1 MCGIA
6 GFSGSGDNADLQA
19 MMDALTHRG
28 PDSEG
33 KWQDPKTGV
42 HLGHR
47 RLSIIDIPGGTQ
59 PMALPD
65 GSLVVIYNGE
75 IYNHL
80 ELRAELETLGHRF
93 RTDHSDTEVLL
104 HGYREWGEDLPKK
117 LNGMWAFAIY
127 EKSPN
132 RLFLSRDRF
141 GEKPLFYTRQ
151 NGAFAFASELS
162 SLLKHRRVT
171 SGVSRQSLKK
181 YYAYG
186 YVPSPSSLYEKV
198 FKLPSGCSLLF
209 SLSED
214 RIDIKRYWDYS
225 LDPFEKIPKNPE
237 QEWGEAIRSLLS
249 QSVKRR
255 LTADV
260 PLGVFLSGGIDS
272 SAIATYAGEEMR
284 DATLSTFSIG
294 FEDASFDE
302 SDWSS
307 RMADHLNTDH
317 HLRQFPVSA
326 LTNILP
332 EIAGKLDEPVAD
344 SSLTPTFLLCQTARQ
359 QVTVALGGDGADE
372 LFAGYDPFRA
382 LKFAER
388 YSRWVSRPMHQ
399 AIRLLAARLPTSQKN
414 INLGF
419 ILKRTLRGLSYP
431 AKIWNPVW
439 MGPLEPLELNELF
452 AEKIDPEEVYSEA
465 IELWEAN
472 SGKNIVDRTLEFYT
486 KLYFQNDILVK
497 LDRASMMNSLE
508 VRSPYLD
515 VDFVD
520 FVRRIPWAYKYRNG
534 QTKYI
539 FKKAMEPVLPKDIIY
554 RKKKGFGSPIG
565 SWFKNRTLV
574 FNPNSELSAREAVFF
589 AKEDQRTFERP
600 GRSQALPL
608 ESMVAGEFCLRLICK
623 PCKPND

>member
-6 GFSGSGDNADLQA
+6 GFSGAGDATDLQA

-28 PDSEG
+28 PDQEG
-33 KWQDPKTGV
+33 KWQDQKTGA

-47 RLSIIDIPGGTQ
+47 RLSIIDLPDGTQ

-65 GSLVVIYNGE
+65 GSLIVTYNGE

-93 RTDHSDTEVLL
+93 TTDHSDTEVLL

-117 LNGMWAFAIY
+117 LNGMWAFAIF
-127 EKSPN
+127 EANSN

-151 NGAFAFASELS
+151 NNTFAFASELS
-162 SLLKHRRVT
+162 ALLKHHAVT
-171 SGVSRQSLKK
+171 SGVSTQSLRK

-186 YVPSPSSLYEKV
+186 YVPSPSSLYENI
-198 FKLPSGCSLLF
+198 FKLQSGCNLIV

-214 RIDIKRYWDYS
+214 QIDVRRYWDFAIE
-225 LDPFEKIPKNPE
+225 PFDKIPKNPE
-237 QEWGEAIRSLLS
+237 QEWGEEIRSLLR

-272 SAIATYAGEEMR
+272 SAIAAYAKEELQ
-284 DATLSTFSIG
+284 DTALSTFSIG

-302 SDWSS
+302 SDWSG
-307 RMADHLNTDH
+307 RMAKNLNTDH
-317 HLRQFPVSA
+317 HQQQFPVTA
-326 LTNILP
+326 LMDILP
-332 EIAGKLDEPVAD
+332 ELAGRLDEPVAD
-344 SSLTPTFLLCQTARQ
+344 SSLAPTFLLCRTARK
-359 QVTVALGGDGADE
+359 QVKVALGGDGADE

-382 LKFAER
+382 LKFAEL
-388 YSRWVSRPMHQ
+388 YNRWTPAPVHQ
-399 AIRLLAARLPTSQKN
+399 ALRLLAGKLPTSHKN
-414 INLGF
+414 INPGF
-419 ILKRTLRGLSYP
+419 ILNRTLRGLSYP
-431 AKIWNPVW
+431 SNIWNPVW
-439 MGPLEPLELNELF
+439 MGPLEPKEMSELF
-452 AEKIDPEEVYSEA
+452 ADKIDPEEVYSEA

-472 SGKNIVDRTLEFYT
+472 PGKNIVDRTLEFYT

-497 LDRASMMNSLE
+497 LDRMSMMNSLE
-508 VRSPYLD
+508 VRSPFLD
-515 VDFVD
+515 IDLVE
-520 FVRRIPWAYKYRNG
+520 FVRRIPSAYKYRKG

-539 FKKAMEPVLPKDIIY
+539 FKKAMHPVLPRNVIE

-565 SWFKNRTLV
+565 TWFKNRTLA
-574 FNPNSELSAREAVFF
+574 FNPNPNLSARESIFLQ
-589 AKEDQRTFERP
+589 KKINEHLN
-600 GRSQALPL
+600 GRADHRLYLLSHWLL
-608 ESMVAGEFCLRLICK
+608 ENSSSTGT
-623 PCKPND
+623 P

>member
-6 GFSGSGDNADLQA
+6 GFSGAGDSNDLQT

-28 PDSEG
+28 PDAEG
-33 KWQDPKTGV
+33 KWHSKKTGV

-47 RLSIIDIPGGTQ
+47 RLSIIDLPDGTQ

-80 ELRAELETLGHRF
+80 ELRAQLQARGHRF

-117 LNGMWAFAIY
+117 LNGMWALAIY
-127 EKSPN
+127 ETSLN

-151 NGAFAFASELS
+151 NGTFAFASELS
-162 SLLKHRRVT
+162 ALLKHQSVT
-171 SGVSRQSLKK
+171 SGISKRSLQK

-186 YVPSPSSLYEKV
+186 YVPSPSSLYEKIY
-198 FKLPSGCSLLF
+198 KLQSGCNLLV

-214 RIDIKRYWDYS
+214 RVDIKRYWDFS

-237 QEWGEAIRSLLS
+237 QEWGEEIRSLLS

-255 LTADV
+255 LIADV

-272 SAIATYAGEEMR
+272 SAIAVYAGEGMGGT
-284 DATLSTFSIG
+284 ALSTFSIG
-294 FEDASFDE
+294 FEDLSFDE
-302 SDWSS
+302 SDWAR
-307 RMADHLNTDH
+307 RMAKSLNTDH
-317 HLRQFPVSA
+317 HQRQFPITS
-326 LTNILP
+326 LMDILP

-344 SSLTPTFLLCQTARQ
+344 SSLAPTFLLCQTARQ
-359 QVTVALGGDGADE
+359 QVKVALGGDGADE

-382 LKFAER
+382 LKFAEA
-388 YSRWVSRPMHQ
+388 YSRWLPGPVHQ
-399 AIRLLAARLPTSQKN
+399 GIRLLAARLPTSQKN
-414 INLGF
+414 ISPDF

-431 AKIWNPVW
+431 SNIWNPVW
-439 MGPLEPLELNELF
+439 MGPLEPRELNELF
-452 AEKIDPEEVYSEA
+452 AEKIDPEDVYSEA

-472 SGKNIVDRTLEFYT
+472 PEKNIVDRTLEFYT

-497 LDRASMMNSLE
+497 LDRTSMMNSLE

-515 VDFVD
+515 VDLMD
-520 FVRRIPWAYKYRNG
+520 FVRRIPWDYKYRNG

-539 FKKAMEPVLPKDIIY
+539 FKKAMEPVLPKNVIY

-565 SWFKNRTLV
+565 TWFKNGTLF
-574 FNPNSELSAREAVFF
+574 FNPNPELSARESGFLQKKIAEHLN
-589 AKEDQRTFERP
+589 ASDDHRLYLWSRW
-600 GRSQALPL
+600 LL
-608 ESMVAGEFCLRLICK
+608 ENSVSSVHEGT
-623 PCKPND
+623 P

>member
-6 GFSGSGDNADLQA
+6 GFSGAGDSNDLQA
-19 MMDALTHRG
+19 MVNALTHRG
-28 PDSEG
+28 PDQEG
-33 KWQDPKTGV
+33 KWHDPKTGV

-47 RLSIIDIPGGTQ
+47 RLSIIDLPDGTQ

-65 GSLVVIYNGE
+65 GSLIVIFNGE

-80 ELRAELETLGHRF
+80 QLREELQARGHRF
-93 RTDHSDTEVLL
+93 RTNHSDTEVLL
-104 HGYREWGEDLPKK
+104 HGYKEWGEDLPKK

-127 EKSPN
+127 ETGPN

-151 NGAFAFASELS
+151 NGTFAFASELS
-162 SLLKHRRVT
+162 ALIKHRRVT
-171 SGVSRQSLKK
+171 SGISKRSLQK

-186 YVPSPSSLYEKV
+186 YVPSPSSLYEKIY
-198 FKLPSGCSLLF
+198 KLQSGCSLLV

-214 RIDIKRYWDYS
+214 HLDIRRYWDFA

-237 QEWGEAIRSLLS
+237 QEWGEEIRSLLR

-255 LTADV
+255 LIADV

-272 SAIATYAGEEMR
+272 SAIAAYAGEEMGGT
-284 DATLSTFSIG
+284 TLSTFSIG

-302 SDWSS
+302 SDWSR
-307 RMADHLNTDH
+307 RMAKNLNTDH
-317 HLRQFPVSA
+317 HQRQFPISA
-326 LTNILP
+326 LMDILP
-332 EIAGKLDEPVAD
+332 ELAGKLDEPVAD
-344 SSLTPTFLLCQTARQ
+344 SSLAPTYLLCQTARQ
-359 QVTVALGGDGADE
+359 QVKVALGGDGADE

-382 LKFAER
+382 LKFAEH
-388 YSRWVSRPMHQ
+388 YSRWVPKPVHQ
-399 AIRLLAARLPTSQKN
+399 GIRLLAARLPASQKN
-414 INLGF
+414 ISRDF

-431 AKIWNPVW
+431 SNIWNPVW
-439 MGPLEPLELNELF
+439 MGPLEHQELSELF
-452 AEKIDPEEVYSEA
+452 AEKIDPEDVYSEA

-472 SGKNIVDRTLEFYT
+472 PGKNIVDRTLEFYT

-515 VDFVD
+515 VDLVD
-520 FVRRIPWAYKYRNG
+520 FVRRIPHDYKYRNG

-539 FKKAMEPVLPKDIIY
+539 FKKAMEPVLPKDVIY

-565 SWFKNRTLV
+565 SWFKNGTLV
-574 FNPNSELSAREAVFF
+574 FNPSSELSARESVFLQ
-589 AKEDQRTFERP
+589 KKINEHLN
-600 GRSQALPL
+600 GQADHRLYLWSRWLL
-608 ESMVAGEFCLRLICK
+608 ENSVSG
-623 PCKPND
+623 